1 MQQIVGSESIIQFIV
16 TSMKIAIINTKGL
29 DQTVTPNEMT
39 LTQYQWGS
47 SSFLSNSQLMLAGA
61 PTLNSIGDP
70 SFDNVFVAYPEYG
83 TYAIS

>member
-1 MQQIVGSESIIQFIV
+1 
-16 TSMKIAIINTKGL
+16 
-29 DQTVTPNEMT
+29 MT

-61 PTLNSIGDP
+61 PTLNSIGDS
-70 SFDNVFVAYPEYG
+70 SFDSVFVAYPEFG

>member
-1 MQQIVGSESIIQFIV
+1 
-16 TSMKIAIINTKGL
+16 MKIAILNTKGL

-47 SSFLSNSQLMLAGA
+47 ASFLSNGQLMLAGA

-70 SFDNVFVAYPEYG
+70 SFDNVFVSYPEFG
-83 TYAIS
+83 TYAISQNQSSLVLSNS